1 MRIFSPLT
9 ERLFGRPPEMTTE
22 VDILH
27 ALEIKT
33 LWLSFWMIH
42 RANAIRP
49 TGAIKVGNHQASCRV
64 RTTMRQ

>member
-1 MRIFSPLT
+1 
-9 ERLFGRPPEMTTE
+9 MTTE